1 MIALTCCCHFS
12 FLVRNED
19 EAEAKKLEERIK
31 SSIMEKVRKREV
43 DAKKAGNLEDFGH
56 DYLGQLV
63 KISHESDEKKRIT
76 TEQMIDEIKAIYG
89 AGHLTTTSLLAW
101 CVVLLGTNTEWQ
113 EKAREEVEEV
123 FGGKS
128 PDSDGI
134 ARLKIVKILPHF
146 SIPYYVYFQQHTI
159 IIVSEFLCR

>member
-1 MIALTCCCHFS
+1 MRNFTCCCYFS
-12 FLVRNED
+12 FLVRSGD

-31 SSIMEKVRKREV
+31 NSIMEKVRKREI
-43 DAKKAGNLEDFGH
+43 DANKRGKLEDFGH

-63 KISHESDEKKRIT
+63 RISHESDVEKRIT

-113 EKAREEVEEV
+113 ERAREEVKEI
-123 FGGKS
+123 FGGRS

-134 ARLKIVKILPHF
+134 ARLKIVKK
-146 SIPYYVYFQQHTI
+146 
-159 IIVSEFLCR
+159 